1 MEPFTLALNPGHDP
15 VANAQS
21 INTDE
26 DTATAVTLSGSDV
39 DGDSLIFTVTSGPA
53 HGTLSGSGANLT
65 YTPAAN
71 YNGPDSFTYV
81 ANDGW
86 TDSAAASV
94 SLIVRAVNDAP
105 AANAQTMNTNED
117 TDKAV
122 RPSGPDGAGET

>member
-1 MEPFTLALNPGHDP
+1 MNPGHDP

-21 INTDE
+21 IGTDE

-39 DGDSLIFTVTSGPA
+39 DGDSLTFTVTSGPA

-94 SLIVRAVNDAP
+94 SLTVQAVNDAP
-105 AANAQTMNTNED
+105 AANAQSIGTDED
-117 TDKAV
+117 TATV
-122 RPSGPDGAGET
+122 VTLSGSDVEGDGLTYKW